1 MAACTKEIPFLI
13 VTELIEPGSL
23 ANMLRANRLNQALLP
38 LADVKRLSCH
48 ILIAL
53 VYLHALKFVH
63 RDLKPGNILISGEG
77 KYSRAKIAG
86 EFCPPPSS
94 QTLPLPTKTLV
105 IINLLYLARR
115 LRKFSFGLF
124 G

>member
-23 ANMLRANRLNQALLP
+23 ANMLRANRQNQALLP

-86 EFCPPPSS
+86 KYFAPPPLHRHPFPS
-94 QTLPLPTKTLV
+94 KR
-105 IINLLYLARR
+105 LLSLTFYL
-115 LRKFSFGLF
+115 LRADFGSSFGLL